1 MLLHEQSGCKR
12 KAGPIVTGRPV
23 SEDALSV
30 GGQSRLSCQHC
41 LNSVRKIGLR
51 EGAKACYCKLTRS
64 LSKSVK
70 SLAAAQFASGCCNV
84 DKRRKRS
91 QSHGGCEG
99 HSHDHGDGHEH
110 SHSHSHSHG
119 HGHDH
124 SHDHGHDHSHHHDS
138 DEEHRHSHDLAA
150 KEGSI
155 GSSAA
160 DIEAGP
166 RYDRHLAL
174 GVSGMHCSTCAD
186 DIAKILKNIRGVD
199 ALEVKVSFVMSRAEV
214 KFDSK
219 VIQDVDRDI
228 RGRILKRFPRL
239 DIVVL
244 ANSKVDEDELE
255 GILKVRVRSP
265 SDNAETLSEIATGI
279 NGVASVNKIDLKE
292 IELSYDPD
300 SIGIRNI
307 LAVLR
312 EKSGDNEVELTDVPD
327 GAEAAAAAEKKYLR
341 SIALQTILSALF
353 TIPVLILAW
362 SGNRITMDPV
372 TRYSIEF
379 AFATV
384 IIVVA
389 RRIYFD
395 AFRSLYHG
403 LTIDMD
409 VLVMVA
415 TGAAYIFSVAV
426 FAAHAADSSWGHNHA
441 GEPFFE
447 TSCLL
452 TTLILA
458 GRWMTAGVRS
468 WASQK
473 IRTIGDTDLQAAV
486 VRLYDPDSGTE
497 TPLDARK
504 LHYGDVVIVEQGEK
518 VATDG
523 LIVEGTAQL
532 DESHLTGEPKP
543 QTKSEGGFILA
554 GSKLVSGECKYRVSK
569 LLQENT
575 ISQIK
580 NMVKLASQQKPRVQ
594 EIADKVA
601 SFITPAIL
609 GIAVVVFLIWLLV
622 GKLHQN
628 LSWGQSA
635 LFSVTYAVATLAISC
650 PCAIGLAVPM
660 VLVVASR
667 VGVSK
672 GGFVFRNPAAIE
684 KGRQVGKVIFDKT
697 GTLTTGQLQVEFSC
711 IQVNEVWQKVEQPTV
726 EILTLLLSLC
736 KASNHPVAKT
746 MYKFAQGQATTTP
759 TGETDL
765 SREVTTV
772 VSKGI
777 EMTMHG
783 SVFRGGKL
791 SFTAPAATTDPE
803 IVAILRSAQSVFTL
817 SRDHQL
823 LAVFGLKDDTIR
835 PEVPGVLKR
844 LRDRGIELYIF
855 SGDRPEAVNPVAK
868 ELGIPLNN
876 VYADCYPEDKR
887 ARLELLKDAGKKE
900 EEVSTNKLSL
910 WARFGSAQK
919 AKKAIVFVGD
929 GTNDAIALMAA
940 DIGISLSQATDM
952 AASSADVSIISDSI
966 QGLIA
971 FLQLSDRVVWCVRIN
986 FAWAILWNLV
996 AILGASGAWVKVR
1009 IAPEWAGL
1017 GEIGSVLPVFLVS
1030 WAVSWGYRGFS
1041 EV

>member
-1 MLLHEQSGCKR
+1 
-12 KAGPIVTGRPV
+12 
-23 SEDALSV
+23 
-30 GGQSRLSCQHC
+30 
-41 LNSVRKIGLR
+41 
-51 EGAKACYCKLTRS
+51 
-64 LSKSVK
+64 
-70 SLAAAQFASGCCNV
+70 
-84 DKRRKRS
+84 
-91 QSHGGCEG
+91 
-99 HSHDHGDGHEH
+99 
-110 SHSHSHSHG
+110 
-119 HGHDH
+119 
-124 SHDHGHDHSHHHDS
+124 
-138 DEEHRHSHDLAA
+138 
-150 KEGSI
+150 
-155 GSSAA
+155 
-160 DIEAGP
+160 
-166 RYDRHLAL
+166 
-174 GVSGMHCSTCAD
+174 MHCSTCAD
-186 DIAKILKNIRGVD
+186 DIAKILKNIPGVD
-199 ALEVKVSFVMSRAEV
+199 ALEAKVSFVMSRAEV

-219 VIQDVDRDI
+219 VVQDVDRDI

-255 GILKVRVRSP
+255 GILKVRVRS
-265 SDNAETLSEIATGI
+265 SNDNAETLREIAAEI
-279 NGVASVNKIDLKE
+279 NGVASVSKIDLKE

-307 LAVLR
+307 LAILR
-312 EKSGDNEVELTDVPD
+312 EKGGDDEVELADIPD
-327 GAEAAAAAEKKYLR
+327 GAAAAAAAEKKYLR

-362 SGNRITMDPV
+362 SGDRITTDPV

-379 AFATV
+379 AFATA

-395 AFRSLYHG
+395 AFRSLYNG
-403 LTIDMD
+403 LTVDMD

-426 FAAHAADSSWGHNHA
+426 FAAHASDSSWGHNHA

-468 WASQK
+468 WASRK

-497 TPLDARK
+497 RTLDARK
-504 LHYGDVVIVEQGEK
+504 LHYGDVVIVEQGQK

-601 SFITPAIL
+601 SFITPGIL
-609 GIAVVVFLIWLLV
+609 GIAMVVFLIWLLV

-628 LSWGQSA
+628 FSWGQSA

-711 IQVNEVWQKVEQPTV
+711 IQVNGKWQKVEPTV

-746 MYKFAQGQATTTP
+746 MYKFAQGQATTP
-759 TGETDL
+759 IGETEL

-777 EMTMHG
+777 EMAMNG

-791 SFTAPAATTDPE
+791 SFTAPATTADPE
-803 IVAILRSAQSVFTL
+803 VYHILRSAQSVFTL

-835 PEVPGVLKR
+835 PEVPSVLKR

-855 SGDRPEAVNPVAK
+855 SGDRPEAVTPVARR
-868 ELGIPLNN
+868 LGIPLSN

-887 ARLELLKDAGKKE
+887 ARLELLKDGGKE
-900 EEVSTNKLSL
+900 EVSTSSTNKLSL
-910 WARFGSAQK
+910 WAKFGSNAQK

-940 DIGISLSQATDM
+940 DIGVSLSQATDM

-971 FLQLSDRVVWCVRIN
+971 FLELSDRVVWCVRIN

-1017 GEIGSVLPVFLVS
+1017 GEIGSVLPVFVVS
-1030 WAVSWGYRGFS
+1030 WAVGWGYRGF
-1041 EV
+1041 EA